1 MNARKTGRRDG
12 TETELKDAQARCT
25 QPAIECSQPA
35 SMSLGKKGHSPNNPV
50 RMYCDGV
57 FDLFHYRHAKALEQ
71 AKKLYPHTTLI
82 VGEH

>member
-1 MNARKTGRRDG
+1 
-12 TETELKDAQARCT
+12 
-25 QPAIECSQPA
+25 
-35 SMSLGKKGHSPNNPV
+35 MSLGKKGHSPNNPV

-57 FDLFHYRHAKALEQ
+57 FDLFHYGHAKALEQ